1 MNTYFL
7 NCFYIYVS
15 DKQDERT
22 KKVAI
27 NAMSTIDQELAKL
40 YADKVTV
47 NLDGIEKV
55 SIEDVLSTMQ
65 IIATNNLAL
74 VKINFK

>member
-1 MNTYFL
+1 MAL
-7 NCFYIYVS
+7 
-15 DKQDERT
+15 
-22 KKVAI
+22 

-47 NLDGIEKV
+47 NLDSIEKV
-55 SIEDVLSTMQ
+55 SIEEVLSTMQ
-65 IIATNNLAL
+65 IIAYNNLAL

>member
-1 MNTYFL
+1 MATNIT
-7 NCFYIYVS
+7 
-15 DKQDERT
+15 DK
-22 KKVAI
+22 
-27 NAMSTIDQELAKL
+27 IDQELAKL

-47 NLDGIEKV
+47 NLDRIEKV
-55 SIEDVLSTMQ
+55 SIEEVLSTMQ